1 MTYEPVEAGYDST
14 AAVLLF
20 ERVPSEAALYHLS
33 RTLDL
38 LLPAR
43 RRRDILRFRRALPGT
58 LIAGRLQM
66 RRSLGNWGRNKS
78 SAKSYA
84 KAERMVNVMRRATS
98 GREAAK
104 A

>member
-1 MTYEPVEAGYDST
+1 MRQGQHMGNRCQPLWQRIPQPLPQRDQRQEMPLG
-14 AAVLLF
+14 AAV
-20 ERVPSEAALYHLS
+20 
-33 RTLDL
+33 
-38 LLPAR
+38 
-43 RRRDILRFRRALPGT
+43 
-58 LIAGRLQM
+58 
-66 RRSLGNWGRNKS
+66 WGRNKS